1 MVVRRAGPDAY
12 ELVTVYR
19 GEQASD
25 AEMARLESE
34 IRTNYPGLEVEVQQ
48 GGQQHYPF
56 ILSVE

>member
-1 MVVRRAGPDAY
+1 
-12 ELVTVYR
+12 TVYR

-25 AEMARLESE
+25 AELARLESE

-48 GGQQHYPF
+48 GGQHHYPF